1 MPGPQLSHQLHL
13 MGKLQARHTSPLPFV
28 LFPQKLPY
36 LLLHGPDFLL
46 KRPGAHAQC
55 AVPHDDDLLR
65 AVAADNAGAVLLR
78 QLVGRA
84 LNVHIRRLGLA
95 GVDNIQIVVLL
106 YLPRAAAVPTP
117 TAARW
122 SRTKNCWQFLNEPTE
137 K

>member
-13 MGKLQARHTSPLPFV
+13 MGKLRARHASPLPFV

-46 KRPGAHAQC
+46 KRPGAHAQR

-65 AVAADNAGAVLLR
+65 AVAADNAGAVFLR

-84 LNVHIRRLGLA
+84 LNVHIRSTSRA
-95 GVDNIQIVVLL
+95 P
-106 YLPRAAAVPTP
+106 PRT
-117 TAARW
+117 
-122 SRTKNCWQFLNEPTE
+122 L
-137 K
+137 